1 VKKSFQISN
10 VFLVKI
16 QNESKMAKWA
26 HLAHHDFWIIR
37 LFSNNIRPGIVRPV
51 VVGEDAKA
59 RSGQDKQRLSS
70 QVCFTPSVPKYL
82 MLNFFILILTISF
95 YKYNLEATLQI

>member
-1 VKKSFQISN
+1 MIKC
-10 VFLVKI
+10 
-16 QNESKMAKWA
+16 A
-26 HLAHHDFWIIR
+26 HLAHHVFWIIR
-37 LFSNNIRPGIVRPV
+37 LLSNNIRPGIVRPV
-51 VVGEDAKA
+51 VVGEDAEA

>member
-16 QNESKMAKWA
+16 QNESKMTKWA
-26 HLAHHDFWIIR
+26 HLAHHVFWIIH
-37 LFSNNIRPGIVRPV
+37 LFFNNIRPRIVRMV
-51 VVGEDAKA
+51 VVGEDAEA
-59 RSGQDKQRLSS
+59 RSGQDKRRLSS

-82 MLNFFILILTISF
+82 MLTFYINFDHWF